1 VNGCLM
7 PNLLINDSL
16 RNIAIIAHV
25 DHGKTTLVDAMFRQS
40 GLFRADQQI
49 DERLM
54 DTMDLEKERGITIA
68 AKNCSVVWKGVRI
81 NIIDTPGHADFG
93 GEVERALSMADGA
106 ILLVDASEGPLPQT
120 RFVLK
125 KALEAGLKITVVINK
140 IDRRDARPEEVLDE
154 VYDLLIDLDAT
165 DEQLEFP
172 LLYAVGRDGIASKA
186 LDVEGKDLHV
196 LFDTILDMIP
206 GPSYDPGAPFQMLVS
221 DLGYSDYLGRLAV
234 GKIFNGTARSKD
246 NLVCIGEDGR
256 GVPLKVSK
264 LQVYEGMQVKDVDEV
279 QSGDIVV
286 LAGIEDVKIGDTIC
300 NQQNPQALPRIRV
313 DKPTVS
319 MRFSI
324 NNSPFGG
331 KEGKYVQSSRLR
343 ERLFK
348 ETLLNVA
355 MGVDQ
360 AEDRDSTLVKG
371 RGEFQLA
378 ILIETMRRE
387 GYEFCVGRPEV
398 IYRYEN
404 GEKLEPMEQLLVDC
418 EERFLGVVTE
428 KLSLRKAKMT
438 NMVNNGKGRVRIEF
452 SVPARTLI
460 GYRDEFLTDTRG
472 TGIMNSLFDGYG
484 KFRGDCPSRFTGSL
498 VADRTGNAVAYA
510 LFNLEPRGRL
520 FVVPGDPVY
529 EGMIIGEHNRG
540 QDINVNPCK
549 EKKLTN
555 MRASGKDDNVILS
568 PIKALTLEQT
578 ISFIRQDELVEITPR
593 SVRMRKA
600 VLSAQKRH
608 NLRGARAKK
617 NMAA

>member
-1 VNGCLM
+1 M
-7 PNLLINDSL
+7 PNLETNESL

-40 GLFRADQQI
+40 GLIRADQEI

-54 DTMDLEKERGITIA
+54 DTMELEKERGITIA

-125 KALEAGLKITVVINK
+125 KALESDLKIIVVINK

-154 VYDLLIDLDAT
+154 IYDLLIDMDAT

-172 LLYAVGRDGIASKA
+172 LLDAVGRDGIAMKTPEE
-186 LDVEGKDLHV
+186 EGCNLHL
-196 LFDTILDMIP
+196 LFDTILEKIP
-206 GPSYDPGAPFQMLVS
+206 GPTYDPGAPFQMLVS
-221 DLGYSDYLGRLAV
+221 DLGYSEYLGRLAV
-234 GKIFNGTARSKD
+234 GKIFNGTARSND
-246 NLVCIGEDGR
+246 SLVCLGENGR
-256 GVPLKVSK
+256 NLPLKVTK
-264 LQVYEGMQVKDVDEV
+264 LQVYRGMQLKDTLKV
-279 QSGDIVV
+279 QTGDIVV

-300 NQQNPQALPRIRV
+300 NQQNPQALARINV
-313 DKPTVS
+313 DEPTVS
-319 MRFSI
+319 MTFSF
-324 NNSPFGG
+324 NDSPLGG
-331 KEGKYVQSSRLR
+331 REGKYIQFSRIR
-343 ERLFK
+343 QRLLK
-348 ETLLNVA
+348 ETLINVA
-355 MGVDQ
+355 IGVERT
-360 AEDRDSTLVKG
+360 AERDSILVMG

-387 GYEFCVGRPEV
+387 GFEFCVGRPEV
-398 IYRYEN
+398 IYRWEN
-404 GEKLEPMEQLLVDC
+404 GEKLEPIERLMVDC

-428 KLSLRKAKMT
+428 KLSLRKGKMT
-438 NMVNNGKGRVRIEF
+438 TLVNNGKGRVRIEF

-472 TGIMNSLFDGYG
+472 TGIMHSLFDGYWQY
-484 KFRGDCPSRFTGSL
+484 RGDCPSRFTGSI
-498 VADRTGNAVAYA
+498 VADRSGNAVPYA

-520 FVVPGDPVY
+520 FAVPGDSVY

-568 PIKALTLEQT
+568 PIKPITLEQT
-578 ISFIRQDELVEITPR
+578 ISFIRDDELVEITPR

-600 VLSAQKRH
+600 VLSAQKRYSG
-608 NLRGARAKK
+608 RGLEARK
-617 NMAA
+617 N

>member
-1 VNGCLM
+1 M
-7 PNLLINDSL
+7 PNLLINESL

-40 GLFRADQQI
+40 GLFRADQQT

-68 AKNCSVVWKGVRI
+68 AKNCSVEWKDVRI

-125 KALEAGLKITVVINK
+125 KALEAYLKIMVVINK
-140 IDRRDARPEEVLDE
+140 IDRRDARTDEVLDE
-154 VYDLLIDLDAT
+154 IYDLLIDMDAT
-165 DEQLEFP
+165 DGQLEFP
-172 LLYAVGRDGIASKA
+172 LLYAVGRDGIASRS
-186 LDVEGKDLHV
+186 LDEEGKNLHV
-196 LFDTILDMIP
+196 LFDTILEMIP
-206 GPSYDPGAPFQMLVS
+206 GPSHDPGAPFQMLVS
-221 DLGYSDYLGRLAV
+221 DLSYSDYLGRLAV

-246 NLVCIGEDGR
+246 NLVCMGEDGR
-256 GVPLKVSK
+256 SVPLKVSK
-264 LQVYEGMQVKDVDEV
+264 LQVYEGMQVIDIDEV
-279 QSGDIVV
+279 QAGDIVV

-300 NQQNPQALPRIRV
+300 NQQNPRALPRIRV
-313 DKPTVS
+313 DEPTVS
-319 MRFSI
+319 MKFSI

-355 MGVDQ
+355 IGVDQ

-387 GYEFCVGRPEV
+387 GYEFCVGRPKV

-404 GEKLEPMEQLLVDC
+404 GEKLEPMERLLVDC
-418 EERFLGVVTE
+418 KERFLGVVTE

-529 EGMIIGEHNRG
+529 EGMIMGEHNRG

-568 PIKALTLEQT
+568 PIKPLTLEQT
-578 ISFIRQDELVEITPR
+578 ISFIRDDELVEVTPR

-608 NLRGARAKK
+608 NLRSVKAKK
-617 NMAA
+617 DMAA

>member
-1 VNGCLM
+1 M
-7 PNLLINDSL
+7 PNLLTNDSL

-40 GLFRADQQI
+40 GLFRADQQV
-49 DERLM
+49 DDRLM

-125 KALEAGLKITVVINK
+125 KALEADLKIIVVINK
-140 IDRRDARPEEVLDE
+140 IDRRDARTDEVLDE
-154 VYDLLIDLDAT
+154 IYDLLIDMDAT

-172 LLYAVGRDGIASKA
+172 LLYAVGRDGIASRT
-186 LDVEGKDLHV
+186 LDEGGKNLHV

-206 GPSYDPGAPFQMLVS
+206 GPSHDSGAPFQMLVS

-246 NLVCIGEDGR
+246 NLVCTGEDGR
-256 GVPLKVSK
+256 SKPLKVSK

-279 QSGDIVV
+279 QPGDIVV

-300 NQQNPQALPRIRV
+300 NQQNPRALPRIRV
-313 DKPTVS
+313 DEPTVS
-319 MRFSI
+319 MMFSI

-355 MGVDQ
+355 IGVDQ
-360 AEDRDSTLVKG
+360 AEDRDSILVKG

-387 GYEFCVGRPEV
+387 GYEFCVGRPEA

-404 GEKLEPMEQLLVDC
+404 GEKLEPMERLLVDC

-438 NMVNNGKGRVRIEF
+438 NMVNNGKGRVRIGF

-484 KFRGDCPSRFTGSL
+484 QFRGDCPSRFTGSL
-498 VADRTGNAVAYA
+498 VADRTGKAVPYA

-520 FVVPGDPVY
+520 FVLPGDPVY

-568 PIKALTLEQT
+568 PIKPLTLEQT
-578 ISFIRQDELVEITPR
+578 ISFIREDELVEVTPR

-600 VLSAQKRH
+600 VLPAQKRH
-608 NLRGARAKK
+608 NLRSVKAKK
-617 NMAA
+617 DMAA